1 MQGFGL
7 VELRAWVPWCV
18 DGRHVLLFHRQM
30 PTGWPGGDHHEADGS
45 ALSGRTAAMTGPA
58 TVYLGVP
65 VLTADRTKVY
75 QADVLGLETALGWMR
90 EVAEAGQDAA
100 DGAPWRPE
108 RAACRSPRAG
118 ADAEPIGAR
127 FIEAATLPVWTS
139 ASSDRSSG
147 PALRW
152 SSRSSGSAGA
162 R

>member
-7 VELRAWVPWCV
+7 VELRARVPWCV

-45 ALSGRTAAMTGPA
+45 ALSGRTAAVTGPA

-90 EVAEAGQDAA
+90 GVAEAGQDAA

-108 RAACRSPRAG
+108 RAACRSPRAA
-118 ADAEPIGAR
+118 ADAGPIGAR